1 VAASPNL
8 SREVDVRLPYPIQ
21 LLVLT
26 LVGWLQRQQADVIEY
41 LRVENQ
47 VLREQLRGRRLRFS
61 TAQRLRLARAGKA
74 VGRRALR
81 GVATLV
87 TPDTLLRW
95 FRDLVARKYDGGAR
109 RAAPTTP
116 ARARVLLADLVEKI
130 ALENPGFGYTRIRD
144 ALRNVGREVA
154 RTTVKRIL
162 AGRGIEPAPERRKR
176 TSWATFLAAHWDG
189 LFAAD
194 FFTAEVLTWSG
205 LVRYHVLVVMELR
218 TRRVHVAGIR
228 RDPDAAWALQVARN
242 LTDPVDGFLRACKL
256 LILDRDPLY
265 TSKFRELLGGAGTKV
280 LRLPARSPN
289 LNAYVERW
297 ILGAKSECL
306 DKLILLG
313 EGHLR
318 RAVAE
323 YVAHFHGERN
333 HQGLE
338 SAIIDPE
345 PGLGEHVAES
355 EIVCRSRLGGLLRYY
370 HRRAA
375 S

>member
-1 VAASPNL
+1 M
-8 SREVDVRLPYPIQ
+8 
-21 LLVLT
+21 
-26 LVGWLQRQQADVIEY
+26 
-41 LRVENQ
+41 
-47 VLREQLRGRRLRFS
+47 
-61 TAQRLRLARAGKA
+61 
-74 VGRRALR
+74 
-81 GVATLV
+81 
-87 TPDTLLRW
+87 
-95 FRDLVARKYDGGAR
+95 
-109 RAAPTTP
+109 
-116 ARARVLLADLVEKI
+116 EKI

-144 ALRNVGREVA
+144 ALKNVGRDVA

-162 AGRGIEPAPERRKR
+162 ADRGIEPAPERRKR
-176 TSWATFLAAHWDG
+176 TPWSTFLAAHWDG

-218 TRRVHVAGIR
+218 TRRVHVAGITR
-228 RDPDAAWALQVARN
+228 GPDEAWTLQVARN
-242 LTDPVDGFLRACKL
+242 LTDPIDGFLRTCKL

-265 TSKFRELLGGAGTKV
+265 TLEFRELLGGVGAKV

-306 DKLILLG
+306 DRLILLG

-318 RAVAE
+318 HAVAE
-323 YVAHFHGERN
+323 YVVHFHGERN
-333 HQGLE
+333 HQGLG

-345 PGLGEHVAES
+345 PGLGGDEGP
-355 EIVCRSRLGGLLRYY
+355 IVRRKRLGGLLSYY